1 MCQSHGQ
8 LFMQIINKEESK
20 VFLENLL
27 ERNTDIKSAV
37 ISTSDGIIVLG
48 VNMNDKSNRLGAMA
62 AASLGLGK
70 QVITT
75 VCDGSL
81 NEIMITGNKGQVFIY
96 SISNK
101 AVLVLTTKE
110 QPNVAMVNWEAHK
123 TINQLSSVK

>member
-1 MCQSHGQ
+1 MH
-8 LFMQIINKEESK
+8 INKEESK
-20 VFLENLL
+20 EALENLL

-110 QPNVAMVNWEAHK
+110 VPNVAMVNWEAHK
-123 TINQLSSVK
+123 TINQLSFIK